1 MVENKRL
8 TVSVEEM
15 AHMIGVSRSKAYEL
29 ARSDGFP
36 SVRVGGRIVVP
47 VRELEDW
54 LASQV
59 KKGQQHDQSA

>member
-1 MVENKRL
+1 MMENKRL

-15 AHMIGVSRSKAYEL
+15 GHMIGVSRSKAYEL

>member
-59 KKGQQHDQSA
+59 KKGQQHGQSA